1 MPSVRVH
8 KQQAKHNNSFLNSIN
23 EPKYRDWRL
32 TVAFYVALQAIDA
45 GLTEKDPRWR
55 EKKESTL
62 YALREK
68 ILAMWN
74 INLHRHYNF
83 LLIKSRESRYL
94 ENIGDKMASDYFTDE
109 EVNRYI
115 EKHLKPVLE
124 QFHI

>member
-8 KQQAKHNNSFLNSIN
+8 KEQAKHNNSFLNSIS
-23 EPKYRDWRL
+23 EPKYRDWKL
-32 TVAFYVALQAIDA
+32 TVAFYTALQAIDA

-55 EKKESTL
+55 EKKEGTM
-62 YALREK
+62 YALRDT

-74 INLHRHYNF
+74 RDLYKHYNF

-94 ENIGDKMASDYFTDE
+94 ESIGDRVASDYFTDE

-115 EKHLKPVLE
+115 EEHLKPVLE
-124 QFHI
+124 YFHI